1 MSESMIIAVDAAG
14 GDYYPKNPVVGA
26 LEALNERD
34 DLSVLLAGPESMI
47 LKELEGRDY
56 DEARL
61 RVVDAP
67 EVITMKES
75 PSSAVKGKRNSSIVA
90 SLMLQKEGTC
100 QGFVSSGNTGA
111 LLAASVL
118 ILGKLPGVLRPTIA
132 TSFPTLKG
140 NRLLLDAGANLEV
153 KPEIFLQFAK
163 MGTIYCRDILGV
175 DHPTVGLMNV
185 GEEEEK
191 GTELLKETYP
201 LLKQLPNFIGNIEG
215 RDIFPARSDIFL
227 CDGMVGNIL
236 LKFGESIPESVQA
249 MLAASMEKMDVT
261 PEIRTA
267 LSELI
272 QTTLDSFN
280 YENVGGVPFLG
291 VNGVSLVGHGGSSP
305 RAIKNM
311 ILQAAR
317 FVDVSVNQKIVDSL
331 N

>member
-1 MSESMIIAVDAAG
+1 MIIAVDAAG
-14 GDYYPKNPVVGA
+14 GDYYPKNPVDGA
-26 LEALNERD
+26 LEAIAERD

-47 LKELEGRDY
+47 REELNGRTY
-56 DEARL
+56 DESRL
-61 RVVDAP
+61 QIIDAP

-90 SLMLQKEGTC
+90 SLMLQKEGRC

-132 TSFPTLKG
+132 TNFPTLKG

-153 KPEIFLQFAK
+153 KPEMFLQFAK

-175 DHPTVGLMNV
+175 ENPTVGLLNV

-201 LLKQLPNFIGNIEG
+201 LLTQLPNFIGNIEG

-227 CDGMVGNIL
+227 SDGMIGNIL
-236 LKFGESIPESVQA
+236 LKFGESIPDTVQE
-249 MLAASMEKMDVT
+249 MLNTSMQKMEVT
-261 PEIRTA
+261 PEVRNA
-267 LSELI
+267 LAELI

-305 RAIKNM
+305 LAIKNM

-317 FVDVSVNQKIVDSL
+317 FVDVSVNQKIIDSL
-331 N
+331 S